1 MALSHLV
8 YPFFSGEARP
18 PPGGKLMHVG
28 RKTHFVGLAA
38 LSAALILWVSGASF
52 RAHADGGDDRLEGAW
67 RITISSPPNCQAA
80 PPACITAS
88 ELTNFYPGGTLTET
102 NTILFAAGEPNPP
115 NFSSASDGYGVW
127 KRTDNPGEF
136 SVLFEKFLFRTE
148 SVPTSVSPTGKLVV
162 NSAVA
167 KLEGKY
173 TVVENAL
180 SGTFTIKITPP
191 NDSTVLFEANG
202 TVTGVRFSR

>member
-1 MALSHLV
+1 
-8 YPFFSGEARP
+8 
-18 PPGGKLMHVG
+18 MHVG
-28 RKTHFVGLAA
+28 RKTYFGGLAA
-38 LSAALILWVSGASF
+38 LAAAFIMWESGTSF
-52 RAHADGGDDRLEGAW
+52 RAQADEDDGRLEGAW

-80 PPACITAS
+80 PPACHTAS

-136 SVLFEKFLFRTE
+136 SVVFEKFLFQTE
-148 SVPTSVSPTGKLVV
+148 SVLTSVSPTGKLVV

-167 KLEGKY
+167 RIEGKY

-191 NDSTVLFEANG
+191 NNSTVLFEANG
-202 TVTGVRFSR
+202 TVTGMRLSGYA

>member
-1 MALSHLV
+1 
-8 YPFFSGEARP
+8 
-18 PPGGKLMHVG
+18 MHVG
-28 RKTHFVGLAA
+28 RKTHFAGLAA
-38 LSAALILWVSGASF
+38 LSAALILWASGASF
-52 RAHADGGDDRLEGAW
+52 RAHADEGDDRLEGAW

-136 SVLFEKFLFRTE
+136 AVLFEKFLFRTE